1 MVTVLKTFSSV
12 FQTLISKTCER
23 TFEHKT
29 KYYAGI
35 VLIKAEREVEEIFMF
50 KPLYLSIYLFFFG
63 SQNPKL
69 CVFRLETHACVPYIL
84 TC

>member
-35 VLIKAEREVEEIFMF
+35 VLIKAERGVEEIFMF
-50 KPLYLSIYLFFFG
+50 KPLYLSI
-63 SQNPKL
+63 
-69 CVFRLETHACVPYIL
+69 
-84 TC
+84 